1 MAVGSSVL
9 HEESG
14 PVARSPFA
22 RRLAAGG
29 AELGRVGEWE
39 VALRCPGDSDGGGA
53 AHDGVCV
60 ADISCVPKR
69 AYFGAEAAPR
79 LVAEVIGGED
89 QAEPPSGV
97 VLCSADSKR
106 LLCVLSHSEVVVIDQ
121 DLDRDA
127 IGDVDGALFAVDRT
141 GGWGS
146 LALRGARVKAL
157 LERAAAF
164 DTSEAVFPVGR
175 CAVCRVAEVR
185 ALLVHVARDYYQLH
199 VERADAEHL
208 WDALFEAGRPVG
220 IRPIGWNAYRALCE
234 GDASAV
240 APCSS

>member
-1 MAVGSSVL
+1 MAVATSAL
-9 HEESG
+9 DKESG

-29 AELGRVGEWE
+29 AEFGRVGEWE
-39 VALRCPGDSDGGGA
+39 VALRFPGDSDEGSA
-53 AHDGVCV
+53 TQDGVCV

-69 AYFGAEAAPR
+69 AYYGVEAAPR
-79 LVAEVIGGED
+79 LVATIVGGAGQVE
-89 QAEPPSGV
+89 AGA
-97 VLCSADSKR
+97 VLCFADSKHF
-106 LLCVLSHSEVVVIDQ
+106 LCVLSSREVVVISQ
-121 DLDRDA
+121 DSDRHA
-127 IGDVDGALFAVDRT
+127 IQEMDGAFAVDRS

-146 LALRGARVKAL
+146 LALRGGGVKAL

-164 DTSEAVFPVGR
+164 DASEAAFPVGR
-175 CAVCRVAEVR
+175 CAVCRVAELR
-185 ALLVHVARDYYQLH
+185 ALLVHVAKDYYQLH

-208 WDALFEAGRPVG
+208 WDALFEAGRPLG

-234 GDASAV
+234 ENASAV